1 MYIIDI
7 HSHFYPEKIA
17 LKATDSIR
25 DFYEIYGGTMN
36 GTVDMLVERGMAA
49 GISKFVVLAVA
60 TRPEQVLHINDF
72 ISSKTKHND
81 TFIGCVTIHA
91 GMEDPA
97 GEAERIL
104 DMGLRGIK
112 MHPDIQG
119 FDIDDPRLFPMYE
132 AAEGKLPVFLHM
144 GDPRMDYSHP
154 TRLRRILE
162 LFPKLE
168 AEAAHF
174 GGYSMPEIA
183 YQQLK
188 DTSCIMDISS
198 SLMFMAPGEP
208 ERYINAYGAERLAFG
223 TDYPLWDPVTEVER
237 FLRLKITDEQKE
249 QIAHKTA
256 QRFLN
261 IP

>member
-1 MYIIDI
+1 MYFIDI
-7 HSHFYPEKIA
+7 HTHIYPEKVA
-17 LKATDSIR
+17 EKATDSIR

-36 GTVDMLVERGMAA
+36 GTADMLLERGKAA
-49 GISKFVVLAVA
+49 GISKYVTLAVA
-60 TRPEQVLHINDF
+60 TRPEQVIHINDF
-72 ISSKTKHND
+72 MSSRTKD
-81 TFIGCVTIHA
+81 SDVFIGCGTVHA
-91 GMEDPA
+91 AMENPA
-97 GEAERIL
+97 KEAERVL
-104 DMGLRGIK
+104 AMGLHGIK

-119 FDIDDPRLFPMYE
+119 FDIDDPRLFPVYE
-132 AAEGKLPVFLHM
+132 AIEGKIPVFLHM

-154 TRLRRILE
+154 ARLRKVLE

-174 GGYSMPEIA
+174 GGYCVQEIA

-208 ERYINAYGAERLAFG
+208 EKYINAYGAERLAFG
-223 TDYPLWDPVTEVER
+223 TDYPLWDPVTEMER
-237 FLRLKITDEQKE
+237 FLRLNITDEQKE
-249 QIAHKTA
+249 QIACKTA

-261 IP
+261 IS